1 MRFLILRILIQVKEW
16 KNQLINQRHQRDNH
30 EMRQFKL
37 RRELIRLNKNK
48 DKTNE
53 ILKTNDKAKLIEQVK

>member
-1 MRFLILRILIQVKEW
+1 M
-16 KNQLINQRHQRDNH
+16 INQRHQRDNH

>member
-1 MRFLILRILIQVKEW
+1 
-16 KNQLINQRHQRDNH
+16 
-30 EMRQFKL
+30 MRQFKL